1 MDSVKLLSYLQENPF
16 VVAPMAAI
24 TDNAFRS
31 FMKDQGA
38 GIVVTELISA
48 TAIKY
53 GSERTLQM
61 LEFEPGQHP
70 LGIQIFGEDPQI
82 MAYAARVAQDKG
94 ADFVDINFGCP
105 VPKVTKKGGGSAAL
119 KDLPLLTRIIAEVKS
134 AISIPLTIKIRTGW
148 DQGSR
153 NADQVCSIA
162 YNEGV
167 TWVAIH
173 GRTRS
178 QSYDG
183 LADWEYIRQVKSQS
197 KIAVLG
203 NGDVVTAG
211 QAVEKLRSSGCDG
224 ILIGRGVL
232 KNPQIIRQAKSLLRN
247 SSAEILPMEQV
258 IENLYLRLSKHC
270 APRIFNIQLKKLSIW
285 FSTGYPNAS
294 QFRKQVFQ
302 LEDTQAVFDTTISY
316 FKSCKS
322 QEQHNPDNQ
331 GFLMGGHG

>member
-53 GSERTLQM
+53 GSEKTLQM
-61 LEFEPGQHP
+61 LQFEPNQHP
-70 LGIQIFGEDPQI
+70 LGIQIFGEDPEI
-82 MAYAARVAQDKG
+82 MAYAAQVAQDKG
-94 ADFVDINFGCP
+94 ADFIDINFGCP

-119 KDLPLLTRIIAEVKS
+119 KDLPHLTKIISAVKN

-153 NADQVCSIA
+153 NADQVCNIA

-178 QSYDG
+178 QAYDG
-183 LADWEYIRQVKSQS
+183 LADWDYIKQIKSQS

-203 NGDVVTAG
+203 NGDVVTAN
-211 QAVEKLRSSGCDG
+211 QAVQKLQQSGCDG

-232 KNPQIIRQAKSLLRN
+232 KNPQIIRQSLQLLKN
-247 SSAEILPMEQV
+247 SSADVLPMDQV

-294 QFRKQVFQ
+294 QFRRQVFQ
-302 LEDTQAVFDTTISY
+302 LEDTQAVFDATISY
-316 FKSCKS
+316 FKSCNS